1 MGKIL
6 LISQEETDT
15 WFVNGISIG
24 VRQPK
29 IIVGTK
35 IKELLRE
42 MVKTEPTGN
51 ASIQKG
57 VSEEEFIK
65 DMGNNYT
72 ETLKRVLEDKEIP
85 KEKLFNKIVEY
96 FGVDKNFFYD
106 TNLKNVLVN
115 DSRMVVAEYETEARA
130 LEVKKEIDEM
140 IISNYQNGKPIIIK
154 LPKE

>member
-35 IKELLRE
+35 IKELL
-42 MVKTEPTGN
+42 KL
-51 ASIQKG
+51 KG
-57 VSEEEFIK
+57 IDNEIFIK
-65 DMGNNYT
+65 DMGTNYST
-72 ETLKRVLEDKEIP
+72 ELGRVLDNQAFP
-85 KEKLFNKIVEY
+85 KEKLFNKIAEY
-96 FGVDKNFFYD
+96 FGVDKEYFYD
-106 TNLKNVLVN
+106 RNLKNVLVN
-115 DSRMVVAEYETEARA
+115 DSRMIVAEYETEARA
-130 LEVKKEIDEM
+130 MEVKKQLDELIIDLYK
-140 IISNYQNGKPIIIK
+140 NNKPIIIR